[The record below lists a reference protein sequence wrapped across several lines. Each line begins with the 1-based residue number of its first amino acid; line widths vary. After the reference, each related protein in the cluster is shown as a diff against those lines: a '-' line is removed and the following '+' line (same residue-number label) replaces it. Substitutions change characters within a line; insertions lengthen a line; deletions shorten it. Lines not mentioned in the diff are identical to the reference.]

1 MSDPEM
7 LKELERWVRYAED
20 DLKVA
25 ELILDSDQVP
35 RAACFNAQ
43 QCAEKSIKAS
53 LVFLQVPFPK
63 THDLN
68 RLRDLLPE
76 GWDVKEEFP
85 DLRQLSSWAVEPRY
99 PGDLVEATREDAV
112 SAINQAKEIFE
123 TTVTDLKS
131 HGYPPDDSETTED
144 V

>member
-7 LKELERWVRYAED
+7 LKELERWVHYAED

-25 ELILDSDQVP
+25 ELILDNDHVP
-35 RAACFNAQ
+35 SAACFNAQ

-53 LVFLQVPFPK
+53 LVFLQVPFLK